1 MVEMTNEGTQFVN
14 SWWGQVKA
22 LVPQPALD
30 NGGHGVTQVNS
41 THSMP
46 NPSEEE
52 SSALMQTRRAGWHV
66 KS

>member
-30 NGGHGVTQVNS
+30 NGGHGVTQVN
-41 THSMP
+41 
-46 NPSEEE
+46 
-52 SSALMQTRRAGWHV
+52 
-66 KS
+66 